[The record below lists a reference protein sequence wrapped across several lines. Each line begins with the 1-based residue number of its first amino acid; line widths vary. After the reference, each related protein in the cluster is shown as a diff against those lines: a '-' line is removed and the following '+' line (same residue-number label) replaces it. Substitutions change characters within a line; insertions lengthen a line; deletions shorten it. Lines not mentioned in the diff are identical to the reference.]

1 MILLCNI
8 RRIVLQLK
16 QIYALT
22 LKHSRYMTSKFAL
35 STPMVIRF
43 IYVTVTI
50 NNRILHNS
58 ATIIAVKL
66 LILLGLKSFSIEQ
79 NMPLC
84 VDIDINQR

>member
-1 MILLCNI
+1 
-8 RRIVLQLK
+8 
-16 QIYALT
+16 
-22 LKHSRYMTSKFAL
+22 MTSKFAL
-35 STPMVIRF
+35 STPMVITF
-43 IYVTVTI
+43 IYFTVTI

-84 VDIDINQR
+84 VDINQR